1 MAKVVDERTE
11 NTVFTARVG
20 DMVVLKEDNEHRI
33 ICRCNKLYYLF
44 SVEGFF
50 PTTEGY
56 NSIESLLHNVGYFYI
71 KEIIPA
77 DKIILR
83 IVD

>member
-11 NTVFTARVG
+11 NRVFVARVG
-20 DMVVLKEDNEHRI
+20 DMVVLEEDNEYRI
-33 ICRCNKLYYLF
+33 ICRCNKLYYLL
-44 SVEGFF
+44 SVEVFC

-56 NSIESLLHNVGYFYI
+56 DSIESLLHHVGSYYI

-77 DKIILR
+77 DKIQLTIF
-83 IVD
+83 D